1 MKKTISRLFAVLTAV
16 IIFLPLISCNE
27 AADKQMYYEIK
38 IYSVPQPG
46 QAESVDRYLADALIP
61 ALHRAGIT
69 NVGAFKPIEADTV
82 SYGKLVYLFIPYETA
97 DKYVNLVTLLENDTE
112 YLQAGKDF
120 LDAPFDNPPFARY
133 ESIFMKAFKGMPR
146 LRVPSFS
153 TAPRDR
159 IYELRNYQS
168 ATEAKAA
175 KKRDMF
181 NNGEMDIF
189 TKLGFNAVFYAQVL
203 SGSDMPNLMYMTTF
217 QDMKV
222 HDEKWAAFRTDPDWV
237 RMRGMEEYKN
247 TTSKTTPYLLF
258 PTDYSDF

>member
-1 MKKTISRLFAVLTAV
+1 MKKHISRLFAVLTAV
-16 IIFLPLISCNE
+16 ILFLPLISCSE
-27 AADKQMYYEIK
+27 KPVQQMYYEIR
-38 IYSVPQPG
+38 IYNVPQPG
-46 QAESVDRYLADALIP
+46 QAESVDKYLAEALIP
-61 ALHRAGIT
+61 ALHRNGIS

-82 SYGKLVYLFIPYETA
+82 AYGKLVYLFIPYETA
-97 DKYVNLVTLLENDTE
+97 DKYVNIVTALENDTD
-112 YLQAGKDF
+112 YQQAGKDF
-120 LDAPFDNPPFARY
+120 LDAPFDSPPFARY
-133 ESIFMKAFKGMPR
+133 ESILMKAFKGMPR
-146 LRVPSFS
+146 LSVPSFI
-153 TAPRDR
+153 TPPRDR

-189 TKLGFNAVFYAQVL
+189 TKLGFNAVFYGQVL
-203 SGSDMPNLMYMTTF
+203 AGSDMPNLMYMTTF

-247 TTSKTTPYLLF
+247 TTSKTTPFLLF

>member
-1 MKKTISRLFAVLTAV
+1 MKKTISQLFAVLTAV
-16 IIFLPLISCNE
+16 ILFLPLISCNE
-27 AADKQMYYEIK
+27 AADQQMYYEIK
-38 IYSVPQPG
+38 IYSTPQPG
-46 QAESVDRYLADALIP
+46 QAESVDKYLADALIP
-61 ALHRAGIT
+61 ALHRAGIN

-82 SYGKLVYLFIPYETA
+82 AYGKLVYLFIPYETA
-97 DKYVNLVTLLENDTE
+97 DEYVNLVTLLENDTE
-112 YLQAGKDF
+112 YQQAGKEF

-133 ESIFMKAFKGMPR
+133 ESIFMKAFKGMPQMKA
-146 LRVPSFS
+146 PSFS
-153 TAPRDR
+153 TPPGDR

-203 SGSDMPNLMYMTTF
+203 AGSDMPNLMYMTTF

-247 TTSKTTPYLLF
+247 TTSKTTPFLLF

>member
-1 MKKTISRLFAVLTAV
+1 MKKTVLRLFTALTV
-16 IIFLPLISCNE
+16 IILFLPLFSCSE
-27 AADKQMYYEIK
+27 KPVQQMFYEIK
-38 IYSVPQPG
+38 LYSVPQPG
-46 QAESVDRYLADALIP
+46 QAERVDSYLKDALIP
-61 ALHRAGIT
+61 AMHRAGIA
-69 NVGAFKPIEADTV
+69 NIGVFKPIAADTV
-82 SYGKLVYLFIPYETA
+82 SFGKLVYLFIPYETA
-97 DKYVNLVTLLENDTE
+97 DKYVNLVTVLENDTE
-112 YLQAGKDF
+112 YQQAGKDF

-133 ESIFMKAFKGMPR
+133 ESIIMKAFKGMPV
-146 LRVPSFS
+146 LSVPSFS
-153 TAPRDR
+153 TPPRDR

-189 TKLGFNAVFYAQVL
+189 SKLGFNAVFYGQVL
-203 SGSDMPNLMYMTTF
+203 AGSDMPNLMYMTTF